1 MHLIIKSLLLHLVFS
16 IHDMKWWASCRPIEY
31 SDRFPSLFH
40 TTVSWL
46 TSERSCMLCKTKC
59 SQSQRGEY
67 YTKENKRFDLK
78 ETINQVAGS
87 CSKGI
92 PANKCCQRYMY
103 SVSTVFFS
111 LFATLLHNKT
121 ITRAKE
127 RAIC

>member
-1 MHLIIKSLLLHLVFS
+1 
-16 IHDMKWWASCRPIEY
+16 
-31 SDRFPSLFH
+31 
-40 TTVSWL
+40 
-46 TSERSCMLCKTKC
+46 MLCKTKC

-87 CSKGI
+87 CSKCI

-111 LFATLLHNKT
+111 LSLQPYCVTKPSPGP
-121 ITRAKE
+121 RKE
-127 RAIC
+127 LFVNQAGIKKQNYNNNYFC

>member
-1 MHLIIKSLLLHLVFS
+1 
-16 IHDMKWWASCRPIEY
+16 
-31 SDRFPSLFH
+31 
-40 TTVSWL
+40 
-46 TSERSCMLCKTKC
+46 MLCKTKY

-87 CSKGI
+87 YSKGI

-103 SVSTVFFS
+103 SVSTLFFS

-121 ITRAKE
+121 ITRVKE
-127 RAIC
+127 TAIC

>member
-1 MHLIIKSLLLHLVFS
+1 MRLVIKSLLLHLVFS

-103 SVSTVFFS
+103 SIST
-111 LFATLLHNKT
+111 ATLLHNKT
-121 ITRAKE
+121 ITRVKE
-127 RAIC
+127 TAIC